1 MELRFPESEIS
12 YWAAEYE
19 NYWRNRAPWQLE
31 LALTNPDI
39 VDTVQQQGYLDLE
52 LLKKLQH
59 GNRRVAPV
67 SLMKTVKAT

>member
-31 LALTNPDI
+31 LALTNPEI
-39 VDTVQQQGYLDLE
+39 VDTVQQRGYLDRA
-52 LLKKLQH
+52 LLKEVVRWASPRNAHYIDGKL
-59 GNRRVAPV
+59 
-67 SLMKTVKAT
+67 